1 MKNIIE
7 EDYKKYFLIGILII
21 SLFLGFLIIK
31 PFIIPILTAIFLA
44 YAFQPLSKKINE
56 KIKKDWASSLIICL
70 MIILVIII
78 PLILTIQALT
88 TQSISVY
95 SETQNY
101 LNSQDT
107 GLKDL
112 NTAINDKSGINL
124 DLQSII
130 LTSVNFF
137 IEKTKYVISS
147 LPNLFLKFFVMLF
160 LLYYLLKDWD
170 KLVLKTRKYIP
181 LKKDNKDKIINEI
194 DNVTKAVI
202 YGTLMTAVIQGI
214 LATIAYFV
222 VGINSP
228 LFWGSITIIAALI
241 PFGGTA
247 IIWLPASIILI
258 MKGIF
263 LHTPSLIV
271 KGIGLLIYGI
281 LLVST
286 IDNFIKPK
294 LIGNKVHMHPALV
307 LLGVIGGISV
317 FGFIGIIF
325 GPLIFGLITTIFE
338 VYSEHD
344 GI

>member
-21 SLFLGFLIIK
+21 SLFLGFLIIR
-31 PFIIPILTAIFLA
+31 PFIIPIVTAIFLA

-56 KIKKDWASSLIICL
+56 KIKKDWITALIICL

-88 TQSISVY
+88 SQSISVY
-95 SETQNY
+95 TQTQDY
-101 LNSQDT
+101 LNSQET
-107 GLKDL
+107 GFKDF
-112 NTAINDKSGINL
+112 NTVINDKSGMNL
-124 DLQSII
+124 DLQSVI

-137 IEKTKYVISS
+137 IEKTKYVVSS
-147 LPNLFLKFFVMLF
+147 LPKLFLKFFVMLF

-170 KLVLKTRKYIP
+170 SLVLKTKKYIP
-181 LKKDNKDKIINEI
+181 LKKENKDKIINEV

-202 YGTLMTAVIQGI
+202 YGTLMTALIQGI
-214 LATIAYFV
+214 LATIAYFI

-228 LFWGSITIIAALI
+228 LFWGFITIIAALI

-247 IIWLPASIILI
+247 IIWGPASIILI
-258 MKGIF
+258 AKGAV
-263 LHTPSLIV
+263 LHTPSLII
-271 KGIGLLIYGI
+271 KGIGLIIYGI

-286 IDNFIKPK
+286 IDNLIKPK